1 MGLETCIP
9 SKYLSGDGAAG
20 LWTKL
25 ENCASEGSGVESE
38 WACVILQTVQGLLLS
53 PLLLPRVI
61 TNYQARKIM

>member
-1 MGLETCIP
+1 MVGLETCIP

-38 WACVILQTVQGLLLS
+38 WAYVILQTCTGASTFS
-53 PLLLPRVI
+53 PLLLLSTSPQSD
-61 TNYQARKIM
+61 N